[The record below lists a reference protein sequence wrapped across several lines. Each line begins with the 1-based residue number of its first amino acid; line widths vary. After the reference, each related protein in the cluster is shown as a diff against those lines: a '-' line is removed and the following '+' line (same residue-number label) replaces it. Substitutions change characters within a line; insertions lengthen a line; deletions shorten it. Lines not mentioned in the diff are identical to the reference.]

1 MLHQLKLGDCS
12 DVITKVHRVAD
23 QIIQT
28 QLDTGSS
35 APFAMQITNELNT
48 DYQELNNLFLL
59 KCDVSLEIIF
69 TKRIIEKVK
78 ELLVYTEQTITQ
90 IAKSLGYKKA
100 SELTEQLKTYT
111 GLTSAHFKQIRKNK
125 LAIIRRQQEK

>member
-1 MLHQLKLGDCS
+1 MLHTQNSGKCS
-12 DVITKVHRVAD
+12 EIMTEVHRVAD
-23 QIIQT
+23 QIIQNR
-28 QLDTGSS
+28 LETGKS
-35 APFAMQITNELNT
+35 APFAMQITNELHT

-125 LAIIRRQQEK
+125 LEIIRKQQGK

>member
-1 MLHQLKLGDCS
+1 MLHQLKSSDCS
-12 DVITKVHRVAD
+12 DIMTKVHRVAD

-28 QLDTGSS
+28 QLDKGLSV
-35 APFAMQITNELNT
+35 PFAVQISNELNT
-48 DYQELNNLFLL
+48 DYQELNSLFLV
-59 KCDVSLEIIF
+59 KCDISLDIIF
-69 TKRIIEKVK
+69 VKRIIEKVK

-125 LAIIRRQQEK
+125 LAIIRKQQEK